1 MEEIRASSATG
12 LKELGVEAVLE
23 KSRITLYNIEG
34 TLIAS
39 NEKWGMGGQIGEVID
54 LSSQVGAFDLKL
66 GSNDSVMV
74 AVLPPGLYTCILDTV
89 TNHKGVGLFEI
100 YLAP

>member
-1 MEEIRASSATG
+1 LGEIRASSATG

-66 GSNDSVMV
+66 GV
-74 AVLPPGLYTCILDTV
+74 
-89 TNHKGVGLFEI
+89 E
-100 YLAP
+100 